1 MFNLSRS
8 VTCPHCQG
16 TNFWKGDP
24 APADTL
30 TCRYCRSF
38 ITTYD
43 EYIYEF
49 VREEA
54 ARMLARFMETDSKR
68 DLALIKHA
76 LSQQHLAGYRKAPLL
91 RQGEPLEN
99 EAGGED
105 VRRESKGRLL
115 PRARHWYRFDDQSL
129 SP

>member
-8 VTCPHCQG
+8 VACPHCHG

-24 APADTL
+24 APADAL
-30 TCRYCRSF
+30 HCRYCHAF
-38 ITTYD
+38 IITYD

-54 ARMLARFMETDSKR
+54 ARMLAQFMETDSKR

-76 LSQQHLAGYRKAPLL
+76 LSQQKPSGQRKARPRASLL
-91 RQGEPLEN
+91 LGN
-99 EAGGED
+99 GMMIED
-105 VRRESKGRLL
+105 ARREPKGPGL
-115 PRARHWYRFDDQSL
+115 PRSRRWHRIEDHSTN
-129 SP
+129 P

>member
-8 VTCPHCQG
+8 VTCPYCQG

-24 APADTL
+24 APADAL
-30 TCRYCRSF
+30 TCRYCRSL

-54 ARMLARFMETDSKR
+54 ARMLAQFMETDSKR

-76 LSQQHLAGYRKAPLL
+76 LSQQHLPGYRKAPL
-91 RQGEPLEN
+91 RQGTTLEH
-99 EAGGED
+99 GEEVKG
-105 VRRESKGRLL
+105 VRRKLNGQLL
-115 PRARHWYRFDDQSL
+115 PRARRWYRFDDQPL

>member
-8 VTCPHCQG
+8 VACPHCQG

-54 ARMLARFMETDSKR
+54 ARMLAQFMETDSKR

-76 LSQQHLAGYRKAPLL
+76 LSQQSLPGYRKPSL
-91 RQGEPLEN
+91 
-99 EAGGED
+99 
-105 VRRESKGRLL
+105 RREATLEHEVEVENARRATKGQLM
-115 PRARHWYRFDDQSL
+115 PRASHWYRYDENSL
-129 SP
+129 NS